1 MEGLG
6 TFFPTIVFFYS
17 DHIAQLARHW
27 NTKNRSKILV
37 FVINGSEVTK
47 LPTETFG
54 KEPKPVLL
62 RLNESRWDS
71 GKPPAIS
78 ECQLNSSL
86 VPRNQNQSPQGT
98 SSRTQSQLWQPR
110 QNDLEKSFKTTPTI
124 LPNQNQPR
132 KPPRRPKS
140 QMKLLSTTFATRY
153 QSFLSPSPTFRRQLF
168 IWILRVEQP

>member
-78 ECQLNSSL
+78 EC
-86 VPRNQNQSPQGT
+86 
-98 SSRTQSQLWQPR
+98 
-110 QNDLEKSFKTTPTI
+110 
-124 LPNQNQPR
+124 
-132 KPPRRPKS
+132 
-140 QMKLLSTTFATRY
+140 
-153 QSFLSPSPTFRRQLF
+153 
-168 IWILRVEQP
+168 